1 MSGHNAQGD
10 ADTSHLQMI
19 ATVGADQ
26 AKGGLAGS
34 LVVVAW
40 QLHKQILQG
49 KFILNHKT
57 GLWTLTISGMYV
69 AVQSVIVTSSLSC
82 CCDNKEDLTTGRF
95 YK

>member
-49 KFILNHKT
+49 KFILNHQAASSVE
-57 GLWTLTISGMYV
+57 WTLSISGMYV
-69 AVQSVIVTSSLSC
+69 QSVSPMNYTVR
-82 CCDNKEDLTTGRF
+82 LT
-95 YK
+95 KD